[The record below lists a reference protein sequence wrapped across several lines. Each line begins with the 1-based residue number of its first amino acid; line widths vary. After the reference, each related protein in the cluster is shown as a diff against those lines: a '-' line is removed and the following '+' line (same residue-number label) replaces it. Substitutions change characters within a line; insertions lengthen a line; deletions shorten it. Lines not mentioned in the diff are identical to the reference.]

1 MIYLSSPRTKQTTW
15 NWSNDRRFR
24 RKFYIIFRVLFLPFS
39 TYNPINFIDFASEWS
54 NSQCIKSCD
63 RLQIL
68 VGIDG
73 VCSELHVV
81 DWSILVD
88 FLPRKSNL
96 HTECWWDKH
105 SVWRVT
111 SRISNIDQNRPKS
124 TNQPRVTRYKLHQCQ
139 PKFASDHN
147 SWCTDCSTTQKQ
159 NRWSLSDCTSKT
171 VKKEL
176 EKKPKIFD
184 GNEDRSI
191 NFSLFV

>member
-1 MIYLSSPRTKQTTW
+1 MKRRTTRDKSRKKSNETCLLFIDVAKNDLLALKFGTNVVVVMIYLSSPRTKQTTW

-111 SRISNIDQNRPKS
+111 SRISNIDQ
-124 TNQPRVTRYKLHQCQ
+124 TRRFPY
-139 PKFASDHN
+139 
-147 SWCTDCSTTQKQ
+147 
-159 NRWSLSDCTSKT
+159 
-171 VKKEL
+171 
-176 EKKPKIFD
+176 
-184 GNEDRSI
+184 
-191 NFSLFV
+191 